1 MRIII
6 DPSKPKPRIVK
17 KVADVL
23 SSGGIIVY
31 PTDTVYGL
39 GCSISNRKG
48 IEKINTI
55 KKSKKP
61 KSIML
66 SDLKSISSY
75 AKVSNMA
82 YRVIRSLLPGPYTIV
97 LPATREVPRLLQSRR
112 KSVGIRIP
120 DHWFCTSLVSELG
133 EPVITTTIPLPS
145 GGTHI
150 DPLEIEHELGHL
162 VDVVV
167 DGGILPDLP
176 STVISVEDDKVEILR
191 EGLGKFPLIE

>member
-1 MRIII
+1 LRIII

-66 SDLKSISSY
+66 AD
-75 AKVSNMA
+75 
-82 YRVIRSLLPGPYTIV
+82 
-97 LPATREVPRLLQSRR
+97 ATREVPRLLQSRR

-150 DPLEIEHELGHL
+150 DPLEIEHDLGHL

-167 DGGILPDLP
+167 DGGILPDSP

>member
-1 MRIII
+1 
-6 DPSKPKPRIVK
+6 
-17 KVADVL
+17 
-23 SSGGIIVY
+23 
-31 PTDTVYGL
+31 
-39 GCSISNRKG
+39 
-48 IEKINTI
+48 
-55 KKSKKP
+55 
-61 KSIML
+61 
-66 SDLKSISSY
+66 
-75 AKVSNMA
+75 
-82 YRVIRSLLPGPYTIV
+82 V